1 MDTLTSI
8 FKRRSIRKFTAQPVE
23 KEKLDI
29 ILQAAMSAP
38 TARNVQDWEFLVVTS
53 DEGRRKI
60 EAAHPTGAIAA
71 NAPLSIVVCS
81 NLEREKTAQGYFAQ
95 DCAAAIQNMLLAA
108 HALGL
113 GSVWMGVYPRQDR
126 VDNIKAA
133 FALPSHIQ
141 PVAVVVFG
149 YAAEEKPDQNR
160 YDDKKV
166 HFEHW

>member
-60 EAAHPTGAIAA
+60 EAAHPTGIIAA

-133 FALPSHIQ
+133 FALPPHIQ

>member
-23 KEKLDI
+23 KEKLDT
-29 ILQAAMSAP
+29 ILRAAMSAP

-53 DEGRRKI
+53 DEGRKKI

-81 NLEREKTAQGYFAQ
+81 NLEREKAAQGYFSQ

-133 FALPSHIQ
+133 FALPPHIQ

-149 YAAEEKPDQNR
+149 YAAEEKTDQNR

-166 HFEHW
+166 HFEQW